1 MSEIRFIIDNRVHNV
16 ECRGLLHNAHV
27 HMKLYQR
34 HVCRTQNRY
43 QRGSSEE
50 DAEDGTLIKNGL
62 HIVAQTITFI
72 TDRQPRLLNI
82 VDIGFHW

>member
-1 MSEIRFIIDNRVHNV
+1 MFV
-16 ECRGLLHNAHV
+16 EHKNI
-27 HMKLYQR
+27 
-34 HVCRTQNRY
+34 Y
-43 QRGSSEE
+43 QRGSSEFSTEE

-82 VDIGFHW
+82 VDIRFHW